1 MITLPAPFIS
11 QASAE
16 STSFLEP
23 DRVLLVRMVENY
35 TFLSKENEK
44 METDSELTDKAL
56 KDIKDALEC
65 SICCEIIDEH
75 VPAIITRCGHVFHTQ
90 CQASHEKTTPNVCP
104 NCRSPMHPSQKF
116 TGFTAIAAALKTLH
130 DKRDAQ
136 CCTYTDWKECV
147 CLETSCSFHIF
158 STSYLNRCGLVPAN
172 ILVNHPVLLKKSLP
186 TPPLSLSMNFFVNM
200 TIYIYIY
207 IYVCMVILRNI
218 YKKSWRGGLDRKS

>member
-1 MITLPAPFIS
+1 MNAVAGEGMYKNLFKQYSDLQEQYVNVNRDKEDLYKGLES
-11 QASAE
+11 Q
-16 STSFLEP
+16 LEKYKN
-23 DRVLLVRMVENY
+23 LVENY

-136 CCTYTDWKECV
+136 CCTYTD
-147 CLETSCSFHIF
+147 
-158 STSYLNRCGLVPAN
+158 
-172 ILVNHPVLLKKSLP
+172 
-186 TPPLSLSMNFFVNM
+186 
-200 TIYIYIY
+200 
-207 IYVCMVILRNI
+207 
-218 YKKSWRGGLDRKS
+218 